1 MTKENK
7 TDWESRFREA
17 GKSYYFEHMTDVQ
30 IEMSINFIRTLL
42 AEQREEVIEKIKVI
56 MDRQEIANGFQPR
69 GYATEEQEKEIYFDG
84 SDNGRDMMRI
94 DLLNLIKNI

>member
-1 MTKENK
+1 MNEIEKKLDEIYYSEYILNGERQLAYDIGTKQFENIK
-7 TDWESRFREA
+7 AIYRGWYNDL
-17 GKSYYFEHMTDVQ
+17 V
-30 IEMSINFIRTLL
+30 
-42 AEQREEVIEKIKVI
+42 EKIKVI

-84 SDNGRDMMRI
+84 SDNGRAMMRI